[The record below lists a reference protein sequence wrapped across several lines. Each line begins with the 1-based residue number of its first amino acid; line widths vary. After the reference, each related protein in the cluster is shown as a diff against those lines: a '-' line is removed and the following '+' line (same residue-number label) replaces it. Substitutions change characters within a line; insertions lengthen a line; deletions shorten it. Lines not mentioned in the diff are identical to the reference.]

1 MRVRFGQERFR
12 ETNAALNAAFAEKK
26 VLVAAHRGSWGGN
39 ILQNTRAAYTAA
51 LRLGADMVESDTS
64 ATSDGVVYSF
74 HNGYERLVL
83 GVEGKDISEMTSAQV
98 DALCPRNVLY
108 EQCSRRL
115 DRLDDVL
122 RHLCHGELIN
132 IDRIWRCP
140 DRVLEVLDRHPAA
153 RMQCVIKAPPREK
166 EVYRMLERHPV
177 RYMFMPVCRTR
188 AEIDE
193 ALSFRDLNAVGVE
206 MIAASPG
213 DELFGGDAVRFV
225 HGRGLYAW
233 ANAITLGDVTMKP
246 LYGGLDDDLSV
257 LDDPAGGWGRLVD
270 MGFDVIQTDWP
281 ELLRRYLRQRGIRA

>member
-1 MRVRFGQERFR
+1 MAGPREGEKPAAALREAADLCYNGGGVMRVRFGQERFR

-153 RMQCVIKAPPREK
+153 RMQCFSGWSLARVLGVISPKI
-166 EVYRMLERHPV
+166 
-177 RYMFMPVCRTR
+177 RTITVSTMV
-188 AEIDE
+188 EI
-193 ALSFRDLNAVGVE
+193 
-206 MIAASPG
+206 
-213 DELFGGDAVRFV
+213 
-225 HGRGLYAW
+225 RG
-233 ANAITLGDVTMKP
+233 P
-246 LYGGLDDDLSV
+246 
-257 LDDPAGGWGRLVD
+257 
-270 MGFDVIQTDWP
+270 
-281 ELLRRYLRQRGIRA
+281 